1 MAELLQSFLLIE
13 FNWSILETIAVIF
26 SLLYVYLAAHQ
37 NNLCWLAA
45 VISVSLYIYICFNAK
60 LYAETILQVFY
71 FLMAIYGFYSWK
83 KNNSQLQIS
92 TWPIKKHF
100 FIILLGTV
108 LTFFLGF
115 IFSNFTDAEMPLV
128 DSFTTVFSVFATY
141 MVVKKILS
149 NWLYFIIIDIISTY
163 LYFSRDL
170 HLTSL
175 LFLLYT
181 FIAVAGFIKWNRISI
196 QVND

>member
-13 FNWSILETIAVIF
+13 FNWSILETVAVIF

-60 LYAETILQVFY
+60 LYAETVLQVFY

-100 FIILLGTV
+100 FIIFLGTI

-115 IFSNFTDAEMPLV
+115 IFSNYTDAEMPLV

-181 FIAVAGFIKWNRISI
+181 FIAVAGFIKWNRIST

>member
-13 FNWSILETIAVIF
+13 FNWSILETVAVIF

-92 TWPIKKHF
+92 TWPIKKHL
-100 FIILLGTV
+100 FIIFLGTI

-115 IFSNFTDAEMPLV
+115 IFSNYTDAEMPLV

-181 FIAVAGFIKWNRISI
+181 FIAVAGFIKWNRIST

>member
-13 FNWSILETIAVIF
+13 FNWSILETVAVIF

-92 TWPIKKHF
+92 TWPIKKHL

-181 FIAVAGFIKWNRISI
+181 FIAVAGFIKWNRIST

>member
-13 FNWSILETIAVIF
+13 FNWSILETVAVIF

-92 TWPIKKHF
+92 TWPIKKHL
-100 FIILLGTV
+100 FIIFLGTI

-128 DSFTTVFSVFATY
+128 DSFTSVFSVFATY

-181 FIAVAGFIKWNRISI
+181 FIAVAGFIKWNRIST

>member
-13 FNWSILETIAVIF
+13 FNWSILETVAVIF

-92 TWPIKKHF
+92 TWPIKKHL

-181 FIAVAGFIKWNRISI
+181 FIAVAGFIKWNRISTQI
-196 QVND
+196 ND

>member
-13 FNWSILETIAVIF
+13 FNWSILETVAVIF

-83 KNNSQLQIS
+83 KNNSQLQIG
-92 TWPIKKHF
+92 TWPIKKHL
-100 FIILLGTV
+100 FIIFLGTI

-181 FIAVAGFIKWNRISI
+181 FIAVVGFIKWNRISTQI
-196 QVND
+196 ND

>member
-13 FNWSILETIAVIF
+13 FNWSILETVAVIF

-60 LYAETILQVFY
+60 LYAETVLQVFY

-92 TWPIKKHF
+92 TWPIKKHL
-100 FIILLGTV
+100 FIIFLGTI

-115 IFSNFTDAEMPLV
+115 IFSNYTDAEMPLV
-128 DSFTTVFSVFATY
+128 DSFTSVFSVFATY

-163 LYFSRDL
+163 LYFSREL

-181 FIAVAGFIKWNRISI
+181 FIAVAGFIKWNRIST

>member
-13 FNWSILETIAVIF
+13 FNWSILETIAVIL

-92 TWPIKKHF
+92 TWPIKKHL
-100 FIILLGTV
+100 FIILLGTI

-181 FIAVAGFIKWNRISI
+181 FIAIAGFIKWNRISTQI
-196 QVND
+196 ND

>member
-13 FNWSILETIAVIF
+13 FNWSILETVAVIF

-60 LYAETILQVFY
+60 LYAETVLQVFY

-92 TWPIKKHF
+92 TWPIKKHL
-100 FIILLGTV
+100 FIIFLGTI

-115 IFSNFTDAEMPLV
+115 IFSNYTDAEMPLV

-181 FIAVAGFIKWNRISI
+181 FIAVAGFIKWNRIST

>member
-13 FNWSILETIAVIF
+13 FNWSILETVAVIF

-60 LYAETILQVFY
+60 LYAETVLQVFY

-92 TWPIKKHF
+92 TWPIKKHL
-100 FIILLGTV
+100 FIIFLGTI
-108 LTFFLGF
+108 LTFLLGF
-115 IFSNFTDAEMPLV
+115 IFSNYTDAEMPLV

-181 FIAVAGFIKWNRISI
+181 FIAVAGFIKWNRIST

>member
-13 FNWSILETIAVIF
+13 FNWSVLETIAVIF

-60 LYAETILQVFY
+60 LYAETVLQVFY

-92 TWPIKKHF
+92 TWPIKKHL
-100 FIILLGTV
+100 FIIFLGTI

-115 IFSNFTDAEMPLV
+115 IFSNYTNAEMPLV

-181 FIAVAGFIKWNRISI
+181 FIAVAGFIKWNRIST

>member
-13 FNWSILETIAVIF
+13 FNWSILETVAVIF

-45 VISVSLYIYICFNAK
+45 VISVSLYIYICFDAK

-92 TWPIKKHF
+92 TWPIKKHL
-100 FIILLGTV
+100 FIIFLGTI

-115 IFSNFTDAEMPLV
+115 IFSNYTDAEMPLV

-181 FIAVAGFIKWNRISI
+181 FIAVAGFIKWNRIST

>member
-13 FNWSILETIAVIF
+13 FNWSILETIAVIL

-71 FLMAIYGFYSWK
+71 FLMATYGFYSWK
-83 KNNSQLQIS
+83 KNNSQLQTS
-92 TWPIKKHF
+92 TWPIKKHL

-115 IFSNFTDAEMPLV
+115 IFSNFTDAKMPLV
-128 DSFTTVFSVFATY
+128 DSFTTVFSVFATF

-149 NWLYFIIIDIISTY
+149 NWLYFIIIDIISAY

-181 FIAVAGFIKWNRISI
+181 FIAIAGFIKWNRISTQI
-196 QVND
+196 ND

>member
-13 FNWSILETIAVIF
+13 FNWSILETVAVIF

-45 VISVSLYIYICFNAK
+45 VISVSLYIYICFDAK

-92 TWPIKKHF
+92 TWPIKKHL
-100 FIILLGTV
+100 FIIFLGTI

-115 IFSNFTDAEMPLV
+115 IFSNFTDAKMPLV

-181 FIAVAGFIKWNRISI
+181 FIAVAGFIKWNRIST

>member
-13 FNWSILETIAVIF
+13 FNWSILETVAVIF

-45 VISVSLYIYICFNAK
+45 VISVGLYIYICFNAK
-60 LYAETILQVFY
+60 LYAETVLQVFY

-92 TWPIKKHF
+92 TWPIKKHL
-100 FIILLGTV
+100 FIIFLGTI

>member
-13 FNWSILETIAVIF
+13 FNWSILETVAVIF

-60 LYAETILQVFY
+60 LYAETVLQVFY

-92 TWPIKKHF
+92 TWPIKKHL
-100 FIILLGTV
+100 FIIFLGTI

-115 IFSNFTDAEMPLV
+115 IFSNYTNAEMPLV

-181 FIAVAGFIKWNRISI
+181 FIAVAGFIKWNRIST

>member
-13 FNWSILETIAVIF
+13 FNWSILETVAVIF

-83 KNNSQLQIS
+83 KNNSQLKIS
-92 TWPIKKHF
+92 TWPIKKHL
-100 FIILLGTV
+100 FIILLGTI

-181 FIAVAGFIKWNRISI
+181 FIALAGFIKWNRIST

>member
-13 FNWSILETIAVIF
+13 FNWSVLETVAVIF

-92 TWPIKKHF
+92 TWPIKKHLYI
-100 FIILLGTV
+100 IILGTI

-181 FIAVAGFIKWNRISI
+181 FIAIAGFIKWNRISTQI
-196 QVND
+196 ND

>member
-13 FNWSILETIAVIF
+13 FNWSVLETIAVIF

-45 VISVSLYIYICFNAK
+45 VISVSLYIYICFDAK

-92 TWPIKKHF
+92 TWPIKKHL
-100 FIILLGTV
+100 FIIFLGTI

-181 FIAVAGFIKWNRISI
+181 FIAVAGFIKWNRIST

>member
-13 FNWSILETIAVIF
+13 FNWSILETIAVIL

-92 TWPIKKHF
+92 TWPIKKHL
-100 FIILLGTV
+100 FIIFLGTI

-115 IFSNFTDAEMPLV
+115 IFSNYTDAEMPLV

-181 FIAVAGFIKWNRISI
+181 FIAVAGFIKWNRIST

>member
-92 TWPIKKHF
+92 TWPIKKHL
-100 FIILLGTV
+100 FIIFLGTI

-181 FIAVAGFIKWNRISI
+181 FIAVAGFIKWNRIST

>member
-13 FNWSILETIAVIF
+13 FNWSILETVAVIF

-45 VISVSLYIYICFNAK
+45 VISVSLYIYICFDAK
-60 LYAETILQVFY
+60 LYAETVLQVFY

-92 TWPIKKHF
+92 MWPIKKHL
-100 FIILLGTV
+100 FIIFLGTI

-115 IFSNFTDAEMPLV
+115 IFSNYTNAEMPLV

-181 FIAVAGFIKWNRISI
+181 FIAVAGFIKWNRIST

>member
-13 FNWSILETIAVIF
+13 FNWSILETIAVIL

-60 LYAETILQVFY
+60 LYAETVLQVFY

-92 TWPIKKHF
+92 TWPIKKHL
-100 FIILLGTV
+100 FIIFLGTI

-115 IFSNFTDAEMPLV
+115 IFSNYTDAEMPLV
-128 DSFTTVFSVFATY
+128 DSFTSVFSVFATY

-181 FIAVAGFIKWNRISI
+181 FIAVAGFIKWNRIST

>member
-13 FNWSILETIAVIF
+13 FNWSILETVAVIF

-45 VISVSLYIYICFNAK
+45 VISVSLYIYICFDAK
-60 LYAETILQVFY
+60 LYAETVLQVFY

-92 TWPIKKHF
+92 TWPIKKHL
-100 FIILLGTV
+100 FIIFLGTI

-115 IFSNFTDAEMPLV
+115 IFSNYTDAEMPLV

-181 FIAVAGFIKWNRISI
+181 FIAVAGFIKWNRIST

>member
-13 FNWSILETIAVIF
+13 FNWSVLETIAVIF

-60 LYAETILQVFY
+60 LYAETVLQVFY

-92 TWPIKKHF
+92 TWPIKKHL
-100 FIILLGTV
+100 FIIFLGTI

-115 IFSNFTDAEMPLV
+115 IFSNYTDAEMPLV
-128 DSFTTVFSVFATY
+128 DSFTSVFSVFATY

-181 FIAVAGFIKWNRISI
+181 FIAVAGFIKWNRIST

>member
-13 FNWSILETIAVIF
+13 FNWSILETVAVIF

-92 TWPIKKHF
+92 TWPIKKHL
-100 FIILLGTV
+100 FIIFLGTI

-181 FIAVAGFIKWNRISI
+181 FIAVAGFIKWNRIST

>member
-13 FNWSILETIAVIF
+13 FNWSILETIAVIL

-37 NNLCWLAA
+37 NNLCWIAA

-60 LYAETILQVFY
+60 LYAETVLQVFY

-92 TWPIKKHF
+92 TWPIKKHL
-100 FIILLGTV
+100 FIIFLGTI

-115 IFSNFTDAEMPLV
+115 IFSNYTDAEMPLV

-181 FIAVAGFIKWNRISI
+181 FIAVAGFIKWNRIST

>member
-13 FNWSILETIAVIF
+13 FNWSILETIAVIL

-37 NNLCWLAA
+37 NNLCWIAA

-92 TWPIKKHF
+92 TWPIKKHL

-181 FIAVAGFIKWNRISI
+181 FIAVAGFIKWNRIST

>member
-13 FNWSILETIAVIF
+13 FNWSILETVAVIF

-60 LYAETILQVFY
+60 LYAETVLQVFY

-92 TWPIKKHF
+92 TWPIKKHL
-100 FIILLGTV
+100 FIIFSGTI

-115 IFSNFTDAEMPLV
+115 IFSNYTDAEMPLV

-181 FIAVAGFIKWNRISI
+181 FIAVAGFIKWNRIST

>member
-1 MAELLQSFLLIE
+1 MTELLQSFLLIE
-13 FNWSILETIAVIF
+13 FNWSILETVAVIF

-60 LYAETILQVFY
+60 LYAETVLQVFY

-92 TWPIKKHF
+92 TWPIKKHL
-100 FIILLGTV
+100 FIIFLGTI

-181 FIAVAGFIKWNRISI
+181 FIAVAGFIKWNRIST

>member
-13 FNWSILETIAVIF
+13 FNWSILETVAVIF

-60 LYAETILQVFY
+60 LYAETVLQVFY

-83 KNNSQLQIS
+83 KNNSQLQIG
-92 TWPIKKHF
+92 TWPIKKHL
-100 FIILLGTV
+100 FIIFLGTI

-149 NWLYFIIIDIISTY
+149 NWLYFIIVDLISTY

-181 FIAVAGFIKWNRISI
+181 FIAVAGFIKWNRIST

>member
-13 FNWSILETIAVIF
+13 FNWSILETVAVIF

-60 LYAETILQVFY
+60 LYAETVLQVFY

-92 TWPIKKHF
+92 TWPIKKHL
-100 FIILLGTV
+100 FIIFLGTI

-181 FIAVAGFIKWNRISI
+181 FIAVAGFIKWNRIST

>member
-13 FNWSILETIAVIF
+13 FNWSILETVAVIF

-60 LYAETILQVFY
+60 LYAETVLQVFY

-92 TWPIKKHF
+92 TWPIKKHL
-100 FIILLGTV
+100 FIIFLGTI

-128 DSFTTVFSVFATY
+128 DSFTSVFSVFATY

-181 FIAVAGFIKWNRISI
+181 FIAVAGFIKWNRIST

>member
-92 TWPIKKHF
+92 TWPIKKHL
-100 FIILLGTV
+100 FIIFLGTI

-115 IFSNFTDAEMPLV
+115 IFSNYTDAEMPLV

-181 FIAVAGFIKWNRISI
+181 FIAVAGFIKWNRIST

>member
-13 FNWSILETIAVIF
+13 FNWSILETVAVIF

-45 VISVSLYIYICFNAK
+45 VISVSLYIYICFDAK

-92 TWPIKKHF
+92 TWPIKKHL
-100 FIILLGTV
+100 FIIFSGTI

-181 FIAVAGFIKWNRISI
+181 FIAVAGFIKWNRIST

>member
-13 FNWSILETIAVIF
+13 FNWSILETVAVIF

-60 LYAETILQVFY
+60 LYAETVLQVFY

-92 TWPIKKHF
+92 KWPIKKHL
-100 FIILLGTV
+100 FIILLGTI

-115 IFSNFTDAEMPLV
+115 IFSNFTDAKMPLV

-175 LFLLYT
+175 LFLLYA
-181 FIAVAGFIKWNRISI
+181 FIAVAGFIKWNRIST

>member
-13 FNWSILETIAVIF
+13 FNWSILETVAVIF

-45 VISVSLYIYICFNAK
+45 VISVSLYIYICFDAK

-92 TWPIKKHF
+92 TWPIKKHL
-100 FIILLGTV
+100 FIIFLGTI

-181 FIAVAGFIKWNRISI
+181 FIAVAGFIKWNRIST

>member
-1 MAELLQSFLLIE
+1 MTELLQSFLLIE
-13 FNWSILETIAVIF
+13 FNWSILETVAVIF

-92 TWPIKKHF
+92 TWPIKKHL
-100 FIILLGTV
+100 FIIFLGTI

-181 FIAVAGFIKWNRISI
+181 FIAVAGFIKWNRIST